1 MPPDNGSIQFT
12 INSSFFSGMKGI
24 KGKLAGKMQ
33 KLQKAG
39 GGGVSAQNSVQSTS
53 SKSKPTA
60 LQTAT
65 TMMGL
70 FLKTHKKRTEEEIMA
85 AFGTELDDDSEMD
98 DFKLQVNP
106 DFKSNSFLKN
116 HDFSI
121 QILDAI
127 FKG

>member
-1 MPPDNGSIQFT
+1 
-12 INSSFFSGMKGI
+12 MKGI

-33 KLQKAG
+33 KLQKSGG
-39 GGGVSAQNSVQSTS
+39 GGGVSGQNSVQSIS

-106 DFKSNSFLKN
+106 YFKEGALANN
-116 HDFSI
+116 
-121 QILDAI
+121 
-127 FKG
+127 

>member
-1 MPPDNGSIQFT
+1 
-12 INSSFFSGMKGI
+12 MKGI

-33 KLQKAG
+33 KIQKA
-39 GGGVSAQNSVQSTS
+39 GGVSAQNSVQSTS

-106 DFKSNSFLKN
+106 YLKEGALAN
-116 HDFSI
+116 N
-121 QILDAI
+121 
-127 FKG
+127 

>member
-1 MPPDNGSIQFT
+1 
-12 INSSFFSGMKGI
+12 MKGI

-33 KLQKAG
+33 KLQKA

-106 DFKSNSFLKN
+106 YLKEGALACN
-116 HDFSI
+116 
-121 QILDAI
+121 
-127 FKG
+127 

>member
-1 MPPDNGSIQFT
+1 
-12 INSSFFSGMKGI
+12 MKGI

-33 KLQKAG
+33 KLQKAGG

-106 DFKSNSFLKN
+106 YPKEGALANN
-116 HDFSI
+116 
-121 QILDAI
+121 
-127 FKG
+127 